1 MCGYWTPL
9 KSAMMMWFALVSK
22 LDVIQ
27 LRVKITLDCLHVNSK
42 FILSNSGK
50 YSLDILIA

>member
-22 LDVIQ
+22 LDVSQ
-27 LRVKITLDCLHVNSK
+27 LGVKITFGRLHVN
-42 FILSNSGK
+42 
-50 YSLDILIA
+50 

>member
-1 MCGYWTPL
+1 MCGLWTPL